1 MASVGKRT
9 NGKWEVRYLDP
20 RALAKDGSRGVHRSK
35 SFTLKKE
42 ADRYRA
48 KVEVEI
54 ESGQHIAASEMR
66 TVKAIVEEFIRHTE
80 DRWKDGRIGQYR
92 YEALWRSLTRHVL
105 PPLGSRLFSDLQ
117 VSDIDDLYRA
127 MQRGARPVSAP
138 TAKAMIRYFQQV
150 EKFALR
156 RKYILHQ
163 PVSEAL
169 QDLRGIKAPKI
180 RTFTMDEIGLLIR
193 AVEQRGRGQRT
204 RSVAMMRCFVYVAAF
219 CGLRYGEIMG
229 LTRQHVDLGAR
240 LIRVRH
246 SLTEFG
252 ELKGPKTEAG
262 VRDVPMPAQV
272 YTALKEWTEAH
283 HLENPHDLVFRSHKG
298 AQISRV
304 NFHNEHWRP
313 LLKRAG
319 ISDEPRRLTF
329 HALRHFNA
337 SMMLRGQFA
346 LPDVAALLG
355 HAKVDMTLGVYAHS
369 LSTPDQRRQLYE
381 DLAFGVIGT
390 PAAVIEH
397 EPL

>member
-1 MASVGKRT
+1 MASVGKRA

-20 RALAKDGSRGVHRSK
+20 NATAKDGTRGVHRSK
-35 SFTLKKE
+35 SFRLEKE
-42 ADRYRA
+42 AKKYRA
-48 KVEVEI
+48 KVEIEVEN
-54 ESGQHIAASEMR
+54 GQHIAASEMR
-66 TVKAIVEEFIRHTE
+66 TVKSIVDEFVRYSE

-92 YEALWRSLTRHVL
+92 YEALWRSFNRHII
-105 PPLGSRLFSDLQ
+105 PAFGHRLFSDIQ
-117 VSDIDDLYRA
+117 VFDIDNLYRS
-127 MQRGARPVSAP
+127 MQRSQRPVSP
-138 TAKAMIRYFQQV
+138 STAKTMIRYFQQV

-169 QDLRGIKAPKI
+169 QDLRGVKAPKI
-180 RTFTMDEIGLLIR
+180 RTFTMEEIGLLVR
-193 AVEQRGRGQRT
+193 AVELRGRGQRN

-229 LTRQHVDLGAR
+229 LTRQHVDLDMR

-262 VRDVPMPAQV
+262 VRDVPMPLQV
-272 YTALKEWTEAH
+272 YAAMKEWLDGHFLDNAQ
-283 HLENPHDLVFRSHKG
+283 DLVFRSYKG

-319 ISDEPRRLTF
+319 VSEEPRRLTF

-355 HAKVDMTLGVYAHS
+355 HAKVDMTLGIYAHS

-390 PAAVIEH
+390 PVATIEH
-397 EPL
+397 GTP